1 MGKSRL
7 KATIATGATRY
18 ATNKELS
25 APHRFSL
32 AKPEAKRMDG
42 LCPSGPINRSPYF
55 LNGKYITKKNFVLY
69 RKNKVL
75 THRASGLKDG
85 DFCIGERN

>member
-1 MGKSRL
+1 MHMDSLFYCSMGKSRL
-7 KATIATGATRY
+7 QATQAP
-18 ATNKELS
+18 S
-25 APHRFSL
+25 AFAR
-32 AKPEAKRMDG
+32 AKPSAFARAKPKRIKTA
-42 LCPSGPINRSPYF
+42 PISRSPYF

-85 DFCIGERN
+85 DFCIGEKN